1 MRTLVAWD
9 DPAQAELLGLYLG
22 GEGNEAAICTTR
34 EEFAEQRDKGNWNVV
49 FMSLTFPTN
58 AEEGFKQYEEILETM
73 PGIPVVLAARSSEML
88 NLPRFMTKGLR
99 FYLVRDDNGDF
110 LFLALTSLESAVQAS
125 RAEEAKKLASL
136 LREEMDGVRRMQ
148 ESIIPKGL
156 KPPPG
161 YFITARYEPAQ
172 VAVVGEQPVVMAGGD
187 YYDLFRPDN
196 SILALLVG
204 DASGHGLKACM
215 SIMAMHTLIRMFTG
229 SRYIET
235 AAFVGEINHRLCENS
250 IVQSG
255 GGFIT
260 LFYTAIDTSKH
271 MMHWTSAGHPLALLQ
286 NMKTNEII
294 PVGTEDQ
301 TGLPLGI
308 YPDVEYTACS
318 IAIPPASRLLVY
330 SDGLTDALPP
340 QGTGAMGQAF
350 GIKGLCDT
358 LKAARDQELDLDA
371 TLEKLFQDS
380 LAFTGGVGRHDDTSV
395 VLLERCASS

>member
-1 MRTLVAWD
+1 MQTLVAWD
-9 DPAQAELLGLYLG
+9 DPNQAELLGLYLG
-22 GEGNEAAICTTR
+22 TEGNEAVVVSTR
-34 EEFAEQRDKGNWNVV
+34 EEFAAERAKGGWDVV
-49 FMSLTFPTN
+49 FMALTFPKT
-58 AEEGFKQYEEILETM
+58 AEDGFKMYEEILETM
-73 PGIPVVLAARSSEML
+73 PGVSVVLACRPTEML
-88 NLPRFMTKGLR
+88 SLPRFMTKGLR
-99 FYLVRDDNGDF
+99 FYLVRDENADF
-110 LFLALTSLESAVQAS
+110 LFLALSSLESAIAAS

-172 VAVVGEQPVVMAGGD
+172 VQVLGEQPVVMAGGD

-196 SILALLVG
+196 SVLALLVG

-235 AAFVGEINHRLCENS
+235 AAFVGEINQRLCENS

-271 MMHWTSAGHPLALLQ
+271 MMHWTSAGHPLALIQDL
-286 NMKTNEII
+286 KTNEVTA
-294 PVGTEDQ
+294 VGSETQ

-308 YPDVEYTACS
+308 YPDVEYQACS
-318 IAIPPASRLLVY
+318 SFIPPASRLLVY

-340 QGTGAMGQAF
+340 QGSGPVGQAF
-350 GIKGLCDT
+350 GIKGLSDT
-358 LKAARDQELDLDA
+358 LRASRDLDLDA
-371 TLEKLFQDS
+371 TLERLFQDS
-380 LAFTGGVGRHDDTSV
+380 LSFTGGVGRHDDTSV